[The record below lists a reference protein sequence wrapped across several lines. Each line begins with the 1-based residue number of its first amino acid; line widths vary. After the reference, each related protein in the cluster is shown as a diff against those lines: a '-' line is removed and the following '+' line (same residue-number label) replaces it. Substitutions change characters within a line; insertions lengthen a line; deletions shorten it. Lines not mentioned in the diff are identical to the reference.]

1 MARLQRDV
9 AQEPGEVTGLMRNR
23 KVWLLLAVVVGA
35 GAWISMAQADP
46 KGYPDHEVL
55 MDPSPGEWL
64 NYGRDHAG
72 THHSPLDRINAG
84 NVDRLGLAWTYDTGS
99 YPGQLEGSPIVADGT
114 MYGTLTWSVVFAID
128 ARTGEEKWRWDP
140 KIPQQQYVTD
150 SRGIRHRR
158 GPSLCCGPV
167 NRGVALYDGKVYV
180 GLLNGSLVALDA
192 GTGEEVWRVQVRSP
206 VDDYSITGAPRVIG
220 GLVITGISGAE
231 FGVRGFVSAYDAR
244 TGELAWRFYTVP
256 GDPTEPFESE
266 ALERAAETWTGAWWR
281 YGGGGTVWDGMAW
294 DPELD
299 LLYFGVGNG
308 GPWPRDIRSPGGGDN
323 LYLASIMAVRPATG
337 EYVWHYQT
345 TPGDDWDY
353 AATQP
358 LILADLVIDGRERKV
373 IMQAPKNGFF
383 YVIDRVTGEFISA
396 EAFARVTWATGYDP
410 ETGRPIETDFARYGI
425 EGALISPGSDG
436 AHNWHAT
443 SWNPATGLVYL
454 PGQETSRWYSVDP
467 DFAIEPGQPGFGMGR
482 RRPAEGP
489 VRGADAGAGELP
501 AAAERPTALPQ
512 AGPRDREID
521 PMVVGIG
528 GSGAFLVAWDPVA
541 REERWRHRFEQR
553 GVSGGTL
560 TTAGNLVFHGNGSGS
575 FNAYRADD
583 GEMLWEFPLAPGFA
597 NPVTYMLDG
606 RQYVSV
612 VTGRGGSYAPGRVYT
627 FVLDGEPTPPS
638 MASQAPPPPPPVEPP
653 PDGFLGGMAGAELPD
668 LPGRELVRQ
677 TCTQCHSADRIMNI
691 RRSEEEWRLFVG
703 DKYTRG
709 FINSTTPEQRAAI
722 VDYLA
727 RALPRG

>member
-35 GAWISMAQADP
+35 GAWISMAQAGP

-140 KIPQQQYVTD
+140 GIPQQQYVTD

-231 FGVRGFVSAYDAR
+231 FGVRGFVSAYDAQ

-467 DFAIEPGQPGFGMGR
+467 DFAIEPGQPGFGMGAA
-482 RRPAEGP
+482 PAGGRAGERGRCGD
-489 VRGADAGAGELP
+489 RGASG
-501 AAAERPTALPQ
+501 R
-512 AGPRDREID
+512 
-521 PMVVGIG
+521 
-528 GSGAFLVAWDPVA
+528 SGASNGIAA
-541 REERWRHRFEQR
+541 
-553 GVSGGTL
+553 GG
-560 TTAGNLVFHGNGSGS
+560 APRPGNRPHG
-575 FNAYRADD
+575 
-583 GEMLWEFPLAPGFA
+583 
-597 NPVTYMLDG
+597 G
-606 RQYVSV
+606 RNRRLRSV
-612 VTGRGGSYAPGRVYT
+612 PGRVGSRRPGGALAT
-627 FVLDGEPTPPS
+627 PLRAAGSQRGNAHDRREPGVPRQRQRVLQRLSRGRRRDAVGVPARARLRQSRHIHAGRPAVRVRRDRSRGQLRAGPGLHLRAGRGAHPAVDGEPGT
-638 MASQAPPPPPPVEPP
+638 AATALGRAAPRRV
-653 PDGFLGGMAGAELPD
+653 
-668 LPGRELVRQ
+668 PGRDGRSGAARPSWKG
-677 TCTQCHSADRIMNI
+677 TRPAD
-691 RRSEEEWRLFVG
+691 LHPV
-703 DKYTRG
+703 
-709 FINSTTPEQRAAI
+709 P
-722 VDYLA
+722 
-727 RALPRG
+727 PRPTGS